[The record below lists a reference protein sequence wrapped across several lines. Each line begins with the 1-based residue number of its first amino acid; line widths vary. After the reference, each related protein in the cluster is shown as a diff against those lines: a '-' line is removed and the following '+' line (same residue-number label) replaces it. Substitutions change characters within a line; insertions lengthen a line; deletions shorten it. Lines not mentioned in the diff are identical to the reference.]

1 TGLVGSGNVN
11 FSKFTPKVGVDWRPN
26 SDLMLYGSW
35 SRGYRSGGF
44 SPRAATAA
52 TAGTPFGPETVDSYE
67 IGAKLDLL
75 QRKLQINVAGFISDY
90 KNMQQ

>member
-1 TGLVGSGNVN
+1 
-11 FSKFTPKVGVDWRPN
+11 
-26 SDLMLYGSW
+26 
-35 SRGYRSGGF
+35 F

-67 IGAKLDLL
+67 IGGKLDLL

-90 KNMQQ
+90 KNMQQNTTIPGGPTGNQTITSNVGGATIRGIEMDAT